1 MGNRQVN
8 LKDITE
14 YLYYL
19 CQQKYQNQAIKFYNK
34 CCQTWNFYDYNRYQQ
49 AIQEQRLLKVLK
61 QCFTEY

>member
-14 YLYYL
+14 YLYNL
-19 CQQKYQNQAIKFYNK
+19 NQEIAKKQAIFYYNQYY
-34 CCQTWNFYDYNRYQQ
+34 QTCNFYYYNLYQQ